1 MIDVAVVGRTV
12 IALARA
18 QDDAIDLLVGLL
30 EADLREAVG
39 RVRAIRTLDD
49 FDARTA
55 EIAASPNL
63 ERSAT

>member
-1 MIDVAVVGRTV
+1 MIDVAVVSRTV

-18 QDDAIDLLVGLL
+18 QDDAIILLVGLL

-39 RVRAIRTLDD
+39 RVRAIRKLVD

-55 EIAASPNL
+55 QIATEGAN
-63 ERSAT
+63 R